1 MASRISKSNVVHC
14 RMPNGA
20 ELLFR
25 SGMVAKV
32 DVFKRQVTLN
42 MGNFQTPAA
51 LVHVNS
57 FLDRHN
63 ILATVKRIKD
73 TLFLVRPNGMQTIEP
88 QHVIEMTGNEVAN
101 AS

>member
-1 MASRISKSNVVHC
+1 MSRISSSNVRHV
-14 RMPNGA
+14 RIANGA

-32 DVFKRQVTLN
+32 DLAKREVVLN

-51 LVHVNS
+51 LAHVNS

-63 ILATVKRIKD
+63 ILAEVKRVKD
-73 TLFLVRPNGMQTIEP
+73 SLFLVRPNGMQVIEP
-88 QHVIEMTGNEVAN
+88 QHVIAMTGNEVAN